1 MRYIPIGVAFI
12 ALSLALSGCQE
23 QQNTTDKT
31 TNTAEQ
37 ATPNIEAQNQ
47 REIAQQLGK
56 NYAQIADQLK
66 QHINVESSAVP
77 LESLVKT
84 INLPSLTT
92 QAANTEK
99 MVIEK
104 RGLDQQPEDLLTVSL
119 ANPAML
125 PGVEAGQQPLFT
137 YQQDNVKAGDSID
150 MFDSHGDLV
159 VGSADVMPDQP
170 VFIVGVDEQKAM
182 RAGLATMQSVFNAND
197 TVTLDYLPKLASAP
211 KVSEEFL
218 STTVLKKISVKD
230 DQEPWISGKA
240 EIYALV
246 SGVDPS
252 RDEPTLDV
260 VEMPYLDYQDQ
271 EYYPNQIIVY
281 WARYRWGA
289 ANIILMEHDTNTNYR
304 ELAQVIIKT
313 AATVIASQIDG
324 GAASLPIVNK
334 LVDAILKAIP
344 DETFTNND
352 DMVDFYYTILQTDEL
367 IDQPGA
373 SNNATITLEPRE
385 IPLTK

>member
-1 MRYIPIGVAFI
+1 MKYLQISGLV
-12 ALSLALSGCQE
+12 LALCLGVTGCQE
-23 QQNTTDKT
+23 QSKQT
-31 TNTAEQ
+31 Q
-37 ATPNIEAQNQ
+37 ATPTPDAGKLSLEAQNQ
-47 REIAQQLGK
+47 RQIAQQLGE
-56 NYAQIADQLK
+56 NYAQIASQLK
-66 QHINVESSAVP
+66 QNINVESNGVP
-77 LESLVKT
+77 LNKLVNI
-84 INLPSLTT
+84 INLPALTA
-92 QAANTEK
+92 QAADTEK
-99 MVIEK
+99 MVIAK
-104 RGLDQQPEDLLTVSL
+104 HGLNQQPENLLTVSL

-150 MFDSHGDLV
+150 MFDSHGELV
-159 VGSADVMPDQP
+159 IGSADVMPNQP

-197 TVTLDYLPKLASAP
+197 AVTLDNLPKLASAP
-211 KVSEEFL
+211 KLSEEFL

-271 EYYPNQIIVY
+271 VYYPNQIMVY

-304 ELAQVIIKT
+304 ELAEVIIKT
-313 AATVIASQIDG
+313 ATTVIASQIDG

-352 DMVDFYYTILQTDEL
+352 DMVDFYYTIMQTDEL